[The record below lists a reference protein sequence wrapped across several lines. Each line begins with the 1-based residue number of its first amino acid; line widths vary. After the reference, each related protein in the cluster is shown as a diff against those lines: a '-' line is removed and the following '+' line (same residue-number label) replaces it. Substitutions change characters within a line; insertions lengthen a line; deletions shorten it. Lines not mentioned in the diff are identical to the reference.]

1 MLDWSSSD
9 RLLTTACFTAEG
21 EGLILFSVCSG
32 VQLMGCISGMQSS
45 EFGDERPIWACQ
57 FSPSGAEL
65 ATAAWSGLVKVWAV
79 PACQKTRT
87 IKAHDN
93 RITGRCSNADICL
106 GRPEDRNHQSL

>member
-1 MLDWSSSD
+1 
-9 RLLTTACFTAEG
+9 
-21 EGLILFSVCSG
+21 
-32 VQLMGCISGMQSS
+32 MGCIGVQSS

-57 FSPSGAEL
+57 FSPSGTEL

-93 RITGRCSNADICL
+93 RITGTTWDLTSAWE
-106 GRPEDRNHQSL
+106 GPEDQKHQSK

>member
-1 MLDWSSSD
+1 
-9 RLLTTACFTAEG
+9 
-21 EGLILFSVCSG
+21 
-32 VQLMGCISGMQSS
+32 MGCIGMQSS

-57 FSPSGAEL
+57 FSPSGTEL

-93 RITGRCSNADICL
+93 RITGTF
-106 GRPEDRNHQSL
+106 

>member
-1 MLDWSSSD
+1 MLFFVRD
-9 RLLTTACFTAEG
+9 
-21 EGLILFSVCSG
+21 G
-32 VQLMGCISGMQSS
+32 VQLMGCTGMQSS

-93 RITGRCSNADICL
+93 RITGILCDVTSFWERL
-106 GRPEDRNHQSL
+106 EDQKHSST